1 MVPPLGHQCM
11 IGVLARAFRGETLS
25 FAVPTP
31 KFERMVRDM
40 DESFL
45 ITRAWDKVRA
55 RLV

>member
-1 MVPPLGHQCM
+1 M